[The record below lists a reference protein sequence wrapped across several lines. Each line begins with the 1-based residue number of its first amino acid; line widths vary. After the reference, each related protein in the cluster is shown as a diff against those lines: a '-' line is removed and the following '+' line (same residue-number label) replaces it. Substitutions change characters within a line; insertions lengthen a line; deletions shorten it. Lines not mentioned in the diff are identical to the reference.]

1 MLHHIV
7 TRSDRPIKS
16 SKLSRVTIKRSELEL
31 SRVPAVAYRLPVANI
46 QQISKLKS
54 RRADS
59 GGQLLS
65 QWLPK
70 HHHICLSFGHCF
82 LFFLPYRRLSLTGH
96 GFYVRNHSISL
107 EEASVRHLQLVLER
121 NQLTSRQLVEFY
133 LRQIRR
139 LNPILKAVIEVN
151 PEALY
156 LADKADSERKAKA
169 PGSLSCLHGIPV
181 LLKDNIATKDKLN
194 TTAGSYALLGSVVP
208 RDAGVVRKLR
218 KAGAIIIGKASLSEW
233 ADFRSAYAPSGWS
246 GRSGQGKNP
255 YVLSADPCG
264 SSSGSAISVAANLV
278 AVSLATETDGSIIC
292 PSSHNSAVA
301 HCRTVSDAVYVLD
314 EIVGLDYR
322 DKATIK
328 ASLYI
333 PRGGYKQFLK
343 ANGLRGKRQ
352 EGAVL
357 VDNVEIANIEVILN
371 QTSEITAL
379 LIEFKPS
386 LNRYLK
392 ELVSSPVRTLADVIA
407 FNNKFSDLEKTKEY
421 GQNLF
426 LESQATNGFG
436 DKEKAALLDMSR
448 LTLNGFVKVMK
459 EHKLD
464 ALVTP
469 GADFTAVLAIGGF
482 PGISVPAGYGSNG
495 VPIGIC
501 FGGLRGSEP
510 KLIEIAYGFEQ
521 ATKIRKPPSFKP

>member
-1 MLHHIV
+1 MATKAPPHLPLFWSLLLILLA
-7 TRSDRPIKS
+7 IS
-16 SKLSRVTIKRSELEL
+16 SSE
-31 SRVPAVAYRLPVANI
+31 
-46 QQISKLKS
+46 
-54 RRADS
+54 
-59 GGQLLS
+59 
-65 QWLPK
+65 
-70 HHHICLSFGHCF
+70 
-82 LFFLPYRRLSLTGH
+82 SLTVRGH
-96 GFYVRNHSISL
+96 GFYNITNHSISL
-107 EEASVRHLQLVLER
+107 EEAS
-121 NQLTSRQLVEFY
+121 
-133 LRQIRR
+133 
-139 LNPILKAVIEVN
+139 
-151 PEALY
+151 
-156 LADKADSERKAKA
+156 
-169 PGSLSCLHGIPV
+169 
-181 LLKDNIATKDKLN
+181 DNIATKDKLN

-208 RDAGVVRKLR
+208 RDAGVVKKLR

-233 ADFRSAYAPSGWS
+233 AHFRSAYAPSGWS

-292 PSSHNSAVA
+292 PSSHNSAVGIKPTVGLTSRA
-301 HCRTVSDAVYVLD
+301 GVIPISPRQDTVGTVSDAVYVLD

-343 ANGLRGKRQ
+343 ANGLRGKRL
-352 EGAVL
+352 G
-357 VDNVEIANIEVILN
+357 I
-371 QTSEITAL
+371 
-379 LIEFKPS
+379 
-386 LNRYLK
+386 
-392 ELVSSPVRTLADVIA
+392 LVSSPVRTLADVIA

-421 GQNLF
+421 GQNFF